1 MSYARPL
8 TGVEV
13 KKAVAKAIE
22 KLETTMGLTNAGL
35 AEEASLWLEGFS
47 SLEGEHLV
55 YPHVA
60 WDLEGTIEKA
70 KIGGSGIWASIT
82 MDLNL
87 GEGILISRRFGTAA
101 GDNPP
106 TAPKG
111 VDTQIFVSQQQSTR
125 TPDTLRERWLAPL
138 ATAPATSPAPA
149 PAPEAQLPVG
159 PSWVPELAE
168 VAETPNPVG
177 ELPDL
182 PLVIGGED
190 EASPKSARGRKPKT
204 KA

>member
-8 TGVEV
+8 TGIEV

-22 KLETTMGLTNAGL
+22 RLETTMGLTNAGL

-70 KIGGSGIWASIT
+70 KIGGSGTWASIT

-87 GEGILISRRFGTAA
+87 GEGILISRRFGSAA

-111 VDTQIFVSQQQSTR
+111 VDTQIFVSQQQSVR
-125 TPDTLRERWLAPL
+125 TPDTLRERWLAQAEP
-138 ATAPATSPAPA
+138 AQAQAPEAAEPQLPPGPSWVPEAPA
-149 PAPEAQLPVG
+149 PAPEAQL
-159 PSWVPELAE
+159 LD
-168 VAETPNPVG
+168 PVG
-177 ELPDL
+177 ELPNL
-182 PLVIGGED
+182 PLAP
-190 EASPKSARGRKPKT
+190 EAALSPPTRGRKPKT
-204 KA
+204 RA